1 VDENHAIGIDIG
13 GTLIKTVAVSSEG
26 DVLYRDILETRD
38 YSVPNESEDPG
49 SFNVQHWVMSIDE
62 QIEKIRE
69 ILKCKISC
77 IGIAAPGIVDKS
89 GHYIACMPGRLKGLE
104 GLIWSERLDC
114 DCRVTVLNDAQ
125 AALLGEVW
133 IGSATGYQN
142 VVMVTLGTGVGG
154 AVMME
159 GRLLKGKIGRAGHI
173 GHICL
178 DPRGVQS
185 ICRVPGGLEWFVG
198 DYSLGIRSEGKYSS
212 TKELVEDYRRGEKYA
227 VSLWLDTVRVL
238 ACGIVSAINMM
249 DPEAVVLGG
258 GLTAAKEA
266 LFEPLKEFLDKFEW
280 RPMDSRVEILQ
291 ASLGEHGGAI
301 GAARNSLQDCPA

>member
-62 QIEKIRE
+62 QIKKIRE

-89 GHYIACMPGRLKGLE
+89 GDYIACMPGRLKGLE

-280 RPMDSRVEILQ
+280 RPMDSKVEILQ

>member
-1 VDENHAIGIDIG
+1 VDKGHAIGIDIG
-13 GTLIKTVAVSSEG
+13 GTLIKTAAVSSEG

-49 SFNVQHWVMSIDE
+49 SVNVQHWVRSIDR
-62 QIEKIRE
+62 QIEKIQE
-69 ILKCKISC
+69 ILKHKISC
-77 IGIAAPGIVDKS
+77 IGIAAPGIVGKS
-89 GHYIACMPGRLKGLE
+89 GDYIACMPGRLKGLV
-104 GLIWSERLDC
+104 GLVWSEALDC

-125 AALLGEVW
+125 AALFGEAW
-133 IGSATGYQN
+133 IGSAAGYQN
-142 VVMVTLGTGVGG
+142 VVMITLGTGVGG

-159 GRLLKGKIGRAGHI
+159 GRLLKGTIGRAGHI

-178 DPRGVQS
+178 DPQGEQS

-198 DYSLGIRSEGKYSS
+198 DYSIGKRSAGKYSS
-212 TKELVEDYRRGEKYA
+212 TKQLIEDYRKGEKYA
-227 VSLWLDTVRVL
+227 VSLWRDTVRVL

-258 GLTAAKEA
+258 GLTEAKEA
-266 LFEPLKEFLDKFEW
+266 LFEPLKEFLDEFEW
-280 RPMDSRVEILQ
+280 RPMGSRVEILQ

-301 GAARNSLQDCPA
+301 GAARNSMQECRA

>member
-1 VDENHAIGIDIG
+1 V
-13 GTLIKTVAVSSEG
+13 
-26 DVLYRDILETRD
+26 
-38 YSVPNESEDPG
+38 
-49 SFNVQHWVMSIDE
+49 
-62 QIEKIRE
+62 
-69 ILKCKISC
+69 
-77 IGIAAPGIVDKS
+77 
-89 GHYIACMPGRLKGLE
+89 
-104 GLIWSERLDC
+104 
-114 DCRVTVLNDAQ
+114 
-125 AALLGEVW
+125 
-133 IGSATGYQN
+133 GYQN

-159 GRLLKGKIGRAGHI
+159 GRLLKGTIGRAGHI

-178 DPRGVQS
+178 DPQGEQS

-198 DYSLGIRSEGKYSS
+198 DYSLSERSAGKYSS
-212 TKELVEDYRRGEKYA
+212 TKKLVEDYRRGEKYA
-227 VSLWLDTVRVL
+227 VSLWRNTVRVL

-266 LFEPLKEFLDKFEW
+266 LFEPLKEFLDEFEW

-291 ASLGEHGGAI
+291 ASLGEYGGAI

>member
-89 GHYIACMPGRLKGLE
+89 GDYIACMPGRLKGLE